1 MLENPLMPK
10 DGCISVPE
18 LPGFGM
24 RIKREVWEHPKSV
37 HRVTKA

>member
-24 RIKREVWEHPKSV
+24 RIKREIWEHPKSI
-37 HRVTKA
+37 HRITKA